1 MAIGYDIDGA
11 IVVITI
17 DRPEV
22 MNCLDPEHNQMLTEA
37 FARFEA
43 DDALR
48 CAVLTGGGD
57 KAFSAGADLKKL
69 IPSFRDQ
76 VRAGESPAWELGG
89 ITWTGVGKPRI
100 AAVNGYALAGGT
112 ELALAC
118 DIRIASTTASFG
130 LAETKWAIIPGA
142 GGTQRLPRA
151 VGLGQALQIILTGDP
166 VDAQTALQWGLVNQ
180 VVAQDELLPTAIAMA
195 KTIASRGPLA
205 VKAAKA
211 AVYAG
216 LDMSLTDGLQM
227 EREVFLG
234 IMRTEDAVE
243 GSTAFTEKRNP
254 VYRGI

>member
-1 MAIGYDIDGA
+1 M
-11 IVVITI
+11 
-17 DRPEV
+17 
-22 MNCLDPEHNQMLTEA
+22 
-37 FARFEA
+37 
-43 DDALR
+43 
-48 CAVLTGGGD
+48 
-57 KAFSAGADLKKL
+57 
-69 IPSFRDQ
+69 IPSVRDRI
-76 VRAGESPAWELGG
+76 RAGESPPWELGG
-89 ITWTGVGKPRI
+89 ITWTGVGKPKI